1 LYPKFNH
8 LLEQPRL
15 SSSAKSKEI
24 SSAKSMVH
32 SRQLNHGK
40 HSVETLQDPKL
51 FKNPLSKTAE
61 IGDRQTAD
69 ARDRERET
77 REKRESGG

>member
-1 LYPKFNH
+1 
-8 LLEQPRL
+8 
-15 SSSAKSKEI
+15 
-24 SSAKSMVH
+24 MVH

-61 IGDRQTAD
+61 IRDRQTAD
-69 ARDRERET
+69 ARDRERE
-77 REKRESGG
+77 EKSARAEGRWI